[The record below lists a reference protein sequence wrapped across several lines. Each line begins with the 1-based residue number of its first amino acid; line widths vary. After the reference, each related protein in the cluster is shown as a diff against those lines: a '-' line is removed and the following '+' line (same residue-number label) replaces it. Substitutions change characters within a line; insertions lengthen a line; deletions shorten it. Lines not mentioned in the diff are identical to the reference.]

1 MAGAAHYLIRGGIQG
16 RERLRVVSRVMHPS
30 TISLL
35 GRAGL
40 ARGLVCW
47 EPGCGGGDV
56 AFDMARMV
64 APNGNVLATDIDEA
78 KLDLARIEAAEQ
90 NLDNVEFRFGNV
102 LQETSD
108 RAFDFVH
115 ARFLLSHVPNP
126 ASALTNMWNALR
138 PGGTLVVED
147 VDFSGYFCYP
157 SNAAIWRYVELYIRT
172 AERKGGDANVG
183 PRLAS
188 LLAAAGFEDVRM
200 NVVQHASTVGEVKL
214 LTPLTMEN
222 IADSVLSEG
231 LADRTEIDGLV
242 MELYQFANT
251 PGTIGC
257 TPRIFEAW
265 GRRPLS

>member
-1 MAGAAHYLIRGGIQG
+1 MR
-16 RERLRVVSRVMHPS
+16 PT
-30 TISLL
+30 TILL
-35 GRAGL
+35 LERAGL
-40 ARGLVCW
+40 GPGMLCW

-56 AFDMARMV
+56 AFDMAHLV

-78 KLDLARIEAAEQ
+78 KLDLARMEAAEQ
-90 NLDNVEFRFGNV
+90 NVENIEFRFGNV
-102 LQETSD
+102 LKEGPD
-108 RAFDFVH
+108 CGFDFVH

-138 PGGTLVVED
+138 PGGTLAVED

-157 SNAAIWRYVELYIRT
+157 SNPAIWRYVELYTRT
-172 AERKGGDANVG
+172 AERKGGDANLG

-188 LLAAAGFEDVRM
+188 LLAAAGFEDVQM

-231 LADRTEIDGLV
+231 LADRTEIDALV
-242 MELYQFANT
+242 IELYQFANT

-257 TPRIFEAW
+257 TPRIFESW
-265 GRRPLS
+265 GRRPLSS

>member
-1 MAGAAHYLIRGGIQG
+1 
-16 RERLRVVSRVMHPS
+16 
-30 TISLL
+30 
-35 GRAGL
+35 
-40 ARGLVCW
+40 
-47 EPGCGGGDV
+47 
-56 AFDMARMV
+56 
-64 APNGNVLATDIDEA
+64 
-78 KLDLARIEAAEQ
+78 
-90 NLDNVEFRFGNV
+90 
-102 LQETSD
+102 
-108 RAFDFVH
+108 
-115 ARFLLSHVPNP
+115 
-126 ASALTNMWNALR
+126 
-138 PGGTLVVED
+138 
-147 VDFSGYFCYP
+147 
-157 SNAAIWRYVELYIRT
+157 VELYIRT

>member
-1 MAGAAHYLIRGGIQG
+1 M
-16 RERLRVVSRVMHPS
+16 
-30 TISLL
+30 
-35 GRAGL
+35 
-40 ARGLVCW
+40 VCW

-56 AFDMARMV
+56 AFDLARMV
-64 APNGNVLATDIDEA
+64 APNGNVLATDIDDA
-78 KLDLARIEAAEQ
+78 KLDLARREAAEQ
-90 NLDNVEFRFGNV
+90 NLDNIEFRFGNV
-102 LQETSD
+102 LKESSD
-108 RAFDFVH
+108 RGFDFVH

-138 PGGTLVVED
+138 PGGTLAVED
-147 VDFSGYFCYP
+147 VGFSGYFCYP
-157 SNAAIWRYVELYIRT
+157 SNAAISRYVELYTRT
-172 AERKGGDANVG
+172 AERKGGDANLG

-188 LLAAAGFEDVRM
+188 LLAAAGFEDVQM

-231 LADRTEIDGLV
+231 LADRTEIDALV
-242 MELYQFANT
+242 MELYEFANT